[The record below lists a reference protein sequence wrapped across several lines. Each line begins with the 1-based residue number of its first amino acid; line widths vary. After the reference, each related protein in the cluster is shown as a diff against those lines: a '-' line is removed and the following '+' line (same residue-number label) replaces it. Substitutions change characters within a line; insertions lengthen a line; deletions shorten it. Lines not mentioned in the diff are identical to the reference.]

1 MCEFFWNYDLAR
13 ENSGGN
19 NRGYKTLGANR
30 DVLEEGEAL
39 SITKLCIFLAKCASW
54 TISLPV
60 LINYLP
66 SYKNICTV

>member
-39 SITKLCIFLAKCASW
+39 YIT
-54 TISLPV
+54 
-60 LINYLP
+60 
-66 SYKNICTV
+66 

>member
-1 MCEFFWNYDLAR
+1 MCEFFWNNNLAR

-19 NRGYKTLGANR
+19 RGYRTLGANR

-39 SITKLCIFLAKCASW
+39 HITKLCIFLAKCTSW

-60 LINYLP
+60 LINYRP
-66 SYKNICTV
+66 SFKNICTV